1 MNEIL
6 PMKRILVVHYSQTG
20 QLNAIVK
27 SIVGPFTN
35 NPEINVVFE
44 EIRPQQ
50 PYAFPWGFTDFFNTF
65 PETVNLDVI
74 PIEPLSLARADYA
87 SFDLVIL
94 AYQVWFLSPS
104 LPITAFL
111 KSDAAREILKDKPV
125 ITVIGCRN
133 MWLQAQE
140 QVKVLLANVGAR
152 LIDNVVLIDAAGTAL
167 SFISTPLWML
177 TGKKGPVGFL
187 PKAGVSEHNIAAASR
202 FGDAI
207 GKELLKT
214 EPDLNHS
221 LLQGLEAVKVNENLI
236 MSEVMARRG
245 FVIWGKL
252 LRRIGGKENPVR
264 RVLIYFYVVYLVTLI
279 LTFVPLSAIIKKIL
293 SPLLQKRI
301 KEQKAF
307 FSLPSGDGNYNMESN
322 K

>member
-1 MNEIL
+1 
-6 PMKRILVVHYSQTG
+6 MKRILVVHYSQTG

-27 SIVGPFTN
+27 SIVGPLLN
-35 NPEINVVFE
+35 NNAIEVVFE
-44 EIRPQQ
+44 EIRPQK
-50 PYAFPWGFTDFFNTF
+50 PFLFPWGFTDFFNTF

-74 PIEPLSLARADYA
+74 PIEPLSVPESDYA

-111 KSDAAREILKDKPV
+111 KSDEARKILNGKPV

-140 QVKVLLANVGAR
+140 QVKQLLATLQAH

-202 FGDAI
+202 FGVAI
-207 GKELLKT
+207 HKELLKPQ
-214 EPDLNHS
+214 PDLTHS

-252 LRRIGGKENPVR
+252 LRAIGGRENALR
-264 RVLIYFYVVYLVTLI
+264 RVLIYFYVIYLVTLI
-279 LTFVPLSAIIKKIL
+279 LTLVPLSAIIKKIL
-293 SPLLQKRI
+293 SPFLRKRI
-301 KEQKAF
+301 AQQKAF
-307 FSLPSGDGNYNMESN
+307 FSMPSGDDNYNMESID
-322 K
+322 

>member
-1 MNEIL
+1 
-6 PMKRILVVHYSQTG
+6 MKRILVVHYSQTG
-20 QLNAIVK
+20 QLSEIVK
-27 SIVGPFTN
+27 SIVEPLLKHK
-35 NPEINVVFE
+35 EIEVVLE
-44 EIRPQQ
+44 EIRPKQ
-50 PYAFPWGFTDFFNTF
+50 AFSFPWGFTDFFNTF

-74 PIEPLSLARADYA
+74 PMQPLSLSVKEYA
-87 SFDLVIL
+87 GFDLVII

-111 KSDAAREILKDKPV
+111 KSQEAKAILKDKPV
-125 ITVIGCRN
+125 MTIIGCRN

-140 QVKVLLANVGAR
+140 QVKALLETLGAH

-207 GKELLKT
+207 GKELLKP
-214 EPDLNHS
+214 EPDLTHPM
-221 LLQGLEAVKVNENLI
+221 LQGLEAVSVNENLI

-252 LRRIGGKENPVR
+252 LRSIGGKENPVR
-264 RVLIYFYVVYLVTLI
+264 RVLIYFYVIYLVTLI

-293 SPLLQKRI
+293 SPLLRKRI
-301 KEQKAF
+301 EQQKAYY
-307 FSLPSGDGNYNMESN
+307 SLPSGDDNYNMESMN
-322 K
+322 